1 MYLGIDVGTSGVKV
15 ILTNDG
21 NNIIASETSHL
32 KVIRS
37 KNGWSEQDPSDW
49 WEATNKAVYKIK
61 SHYSKQLKKVQ
72 GVGLSGQMH
81 GLTALDK
88 SDKPLRHSILWND
101 TRSSEE
107 AKFLDDTEPLFRSI
121 GGNVVMPGFTAPKAL
136 WLKKNE
142 LDVFNQIETILLPKD
157 YIRLLMTGEKC
168 SDMSD
173 SSGTLW
179 LDIAKRNWSD
189 KLLNATDLS
198 IKKMPTVIE
207 GSQNSGYLRS
217 TIASQWG
224 IEGSPLVAGGGG
236 DNASTAC
243 GLGVIEK
250 GDAFISL
257 GTSGVI
263 FLVSDKFIPAA
274 NDGAHSFCHAIQ
286 NKWHLMSVILSATDS
301 LNWLSE
307 IFRKKVSNIMETIG
321 DINDGPSDLM
331 FHPYLSG
338 ERTPHNDPHIRGSF
352 HSIKTTTNAT
362 DLQYAV
368 IEGVSFGILDGV
380 NSILKVNNNF
390 DKIFMVGG
398 GSKSSFWIELL
409 AALLN
414 RKLSVCDQSEFGAA
428 LGVARLA
435 MYQDATIDNKE
446 NIISEIKISKTYEPN
461 EDNIDLLLQRYS
473 IWKDLYNSNN
483 KIAKN
488 FNF

>member
-179 LDIAKRNWSD
+179 LDIAKRKWSD

-307 IFRKKVSNIMETIG
+307 IFGKKVSNIMETIG

-338 ERTPHNDPHIRGSF
+338 ERTPHNDANARGSF
-352 HSIKTTTNAT
+352 MNISRSTTSK
-362 DLQYAV
+362 DLARAV
-368 IEGVSFGILDGV
+368 VEGVSYAFADCIKV
-380 NSILKVNNNF
+380 FENANLKP
-390 DKIFMVGG
+390 KTLIAAGG
-398 GSKSSFWIELL
+398 GSQSDRWLEIISTVINTPIEIP
-409 AALLN
+409 N
-414 RKLSVCDQSEFGAA
+414 NSEHSAA
-428 LGVARLA
+428 LGAARLGMLA
-435 MYQDATIDNKE
+435 FENENDTKTILVKPKIKKTINPKTEKFEEYQEKINHWRE
-446 NIISEIKISKTYEPN
+446 LYSRIKDK
-461 EDNIDLLLQRYS
+461 
-473 IWKDLYNSNN
+473 K
-483 KIAKN
+483 
-488 FNF
+488 

>member
-72 GVGLSGQMH
+72 GIGLSGQMH

-142 LDVFNQIETILLPKD
+142 LNVFNQIETILLPKD

-179 LDIAKRNWSD
+179 LDIAKRN
-189 KLLNATDLS
+189 
-198 IKKMPTVIE
+198 
-207 GSQNSGYLRS
+207 
-217 TIASQWG
+217 
-224 IEGSPLVAGGGG
+224 
-236 DNASTAC
+236 C
-243 GLGVIEK
+243 
-250 GDAFISL
+250 
-257 GTSGVI
+257 
-263 FLVSDKFIPAA
+263 
-274 NDGAHSFCHAIQ
+274 
-286 NKWHLMSVILSATDS
+286 
-301 LNWLSE
+301 
-307 IFRKKVSNIMETIG
+307 
-321 DINDGPSDLM
+321 
-331 FHPYLSG
+331 
-338 ERTPHNDPHIRGSF
+338 
-352 HSIKTTTNAT
+352 
-362 DLQYAV
+362 
-368 IEGVSFGILDGV
+368 
-380 NSILKVNNNF
+380 
-390 DKIFMVGG
+390 
-398 GSKSSFWIELL
+398 
-409 AALLN
+409 
-414 RKLSVCDQSEFGAA
+414 
-428 LGVARLA
+428 
-435 MYQDATIDNKE
+435 
-446 NIISEIKISKTYEPN
+446 
-461 EDNIDLLLQRYS
+461 
-473 IWKDLYNSNN
+473 
-483 KIAKN
+483 
-488 FNF
+488 